1 MTWLNA
7 RGIAQLLTFA
17 APLIVGACATDSPPT
32 APTSTGDATLAA
44 RPTPAPDTLQ
54 AGRYDLNMS
63 GPRDGFIYIPNG
75 LEAGQSAPLLVLLHG
90 ATGDADNWEGAFS
103 LADSLGVVFLAPDS
117 RSQTWDLIAF
127 RSFGVDV
134 AFIDAALEET
144 FRQVTVDPT
153 RIGLA
158 GFSDGASYA
167 LSLGLSNGDLFTHVV
182 AWSPGFSAPAGEV
195 GQPEVFVSHGT
206 QDGILSVQ
214 TTRDLIVPTLQQ
226 AGYSV
231 RYEEF
236 VGGHEIP
243 ATISRQAFDWFLN

>member
-1 MTWLNA
+1 MSHLKA
-7 RGIAQLLTFA
+7 RGIARLLSFVA
-17 APLIVGACATDSPPT
+17 ALTVVACETESQPT
-32 APTSTGDATLAA
+32 PPTSTGDATLTA
-44 RPTPAPDTLQ
+44 RPTAATDPLQ
-54 AGRYDLNMS
+54 PGRHELEFS
-63 GPRDGFIYIPNG
+63 GLRDGFIYVPAG
-75 LEAGQSAPLLVLLHG
+75 LDTEQPAPLLVLLHG

-103 LADSLGVVFLAPDS
+103 LADSLGVVFMAPDA
-117 RSQTWDLIAF
+117 RSQTWDLI
-127 RSFGVDV
+127 RFGAYGPDV
-134 AFIDAALEET
+134 AFIDAALEES

-167 LSLGLSNGDLFTHVV
+167 LSLGLSNGDLFTHIV
-182 AWSPGFSAPAGEV
+182 AWSPGFSAPAREV
-195 GQPEVFVSHGT
+195 GLPGVFVSHGS

-243 ATISRQAFDWFLN
+243 AAISRQAFDWFLN